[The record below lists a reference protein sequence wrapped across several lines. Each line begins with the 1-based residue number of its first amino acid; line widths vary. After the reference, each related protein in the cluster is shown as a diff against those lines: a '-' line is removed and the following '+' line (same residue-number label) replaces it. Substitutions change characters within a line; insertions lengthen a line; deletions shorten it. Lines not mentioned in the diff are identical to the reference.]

1 MSFERLWPLLLLP
14 LVAAWLAWTWR
25 RSERR
30 AGLLLKALS
39 VAAVLAAL
47 SQPVM
52 QVWET
57 KVAVTV
63 LADTSASV
71 SERDLRRSAE
81 IIQQLRAERGR
92 NFLQVLPFARSTR
105 QLTPEESAGELNL
118 RQSAG
123 EAGRATNLEAALRDG
138 VGAAPPRML
147 HRLVLISDGKENIGS
162 VTRAA
167 WQAQQLGV
175 PVDTFALAGR
185 PQPGLRLESVSM
197 PAVVF
202 SGERFPLELT
212 VVAPRAVRGE
222 VAIAAEGKELGRTAV
237 ELRSGTNQ
245 LRLQASVAAAGAV
258 ELAGSVRAEGLG
270 EVRFAQALTLRR
282 PRVLLMNS
290 DPPGTERDMLEA
302 LASAQFEVRM
312 QREWPAEPLEEH
324 QIVALNNQDLEGIA
338 PARKADLESFV
349 EKGGGLLVI
358 GGERNI
364 YTEHKVVEDALG
376 RTLPAKLAPPR
387 SPEGTCL
394 VLIIDKSSSMEGKKM
409 ELARLAA
416 IGVVDNLRPIDLVG
430 VLIFDNSFEWA
441 VPVRR
446 AEDRPLIKRLIAGIT
461 PDGGT
466 QIAPALAESYRRI
479 LQVSATFKHIVLLT
493 DGISEEGDSLNLAK
507 SSSTQQVTIST
518 VGLGQDVNRA
528 YLEKVATLAKGKSY
542 FLSDP
547 SGLEQILLR
556 DVMEHTGSTV
566 VEKPLKPAVV
576 KQAEI
581 LAGVGMEAAPPL
593 KGYVRF
599 IAKPTAETIL
609 SMEKVD
615 PLLARWQYGL
625 GRSAIF
631 ASDAKNRWAGEWMN
645 WPGFD
650 RFWSNLFRDLLPH
663 SQAGEAAAA
672 YDQSSG
678 RLEITYRLSK
688 NVPEPQKPPEVYVL
702 GPEEFR
708 QPVALRRVA
717 AGVYSGSVAIGDR
730 KGLFRLR
737 PLEESRAFPEVGY
750 YRQEQ
755 ELNEYGSDPE
765 LLRRL
770 SEFTGGRFQPSPS
783 AVFDSAGGAVSSTLA
798 LWPGLLGLAILLNL
812 AELIH
817 RKWKGLRELLA
828 QNKAAA
834 ASAA

>member
-1 MSFERLWPLLLLP
+1 MSVERLWPLLLLP
-14 LVAAWLAWTWR
+14 VVILWVGWAWR
-25 RSERR
+25 RADRR
-30 AGLLLKALS
+30 AGLVLKALS
-39 VAAVLAAL
+39 IAAALAAL
-47 SQPVM
+47 SQPLM

-63 LADTSASV
+63 LVDTSASV
-71 SERDLRRSAE
+71 SDGDLQRGAE
-81 IIQQLRAERGR
+81 IIRQLRAEQGR
-92 NFLQVLPFARSTR
+92 NFLQVLPFARRTR
-105 QLTPEESAGELNL
+105 PLAAEEAAGELRL
-118 RQSAG
+118 RHSAG

-138 VGAAPPRML
+138 AGAAPPRML
-147 HRLVLISDGKENIGS
+147 KRLVLISDGKENAGS

-175 PVDTFALAGR
+175 AIDTFALEGR
-185 PQPGLRLESVSM
+185 PKPGLRLESVSM

-202 SGERFPLELT
+202 SGERFPLEM
-212 VVAPRAVRGE
+212 VVVSPGAARGE

-237 ELRSGTNQ
+237 QLQRGTNP
-245 LRLQASVAAAGAV
+245 LRIQASVATAGAV
-258 ELAGSVRAEGLG
+258 ELSGSIRAEGLG
-270 EVRFAQALTLRR
+270 EVRFAQALMLRR
-282 PRVLLMNS
+282 PRVLLVNS
-290 DPPGTERDMLEA
+290 DPPGTERDLLEA

-312 QREWPAEPLEEH
+312 EQEWPAGPLEDY
-324 QIVALNNQDLEGIA
+324 QVVALNNQDLEGIA

-349 EKGGGLLVI
+349 QKGGGLLVI

-364 YTEHKVVEDALG
+364 YAENKVVEDALD
-376 RTLPAKLAPPR
+376 RALPAKLAPPR

-479 LQVSATFKHIVLLT
+479 LQVSATFKHVVLLT

-507 SSSTQQVTIST
+507 SASTQQVTIST

-528 YLEKVATLAKGKSY
+528 YLEKVATLARGKSY

-581 LAGVGMEAAPPL
+581 LAGAGMDSAPPL

-609 SMEKVD
+609 SMEKTD
-615 PLLARWQYGL
+615 PLLTRWQYGL
-625 GRSAIF
+625 GRAAVF
-631 ASDAKNRWAGEWMN
+631 ASDAKNRWAGAWIN
-645 WPGFD
+645 WPGYD
-650 RFWSNLFRDLLPH
+650 PFWSSLFRDLLPH
-663 SQAGEAAAA
+663 SQAGEAAPA

-688 NVPEPQKPPEVYVL
+688 NVPEPEKPPELYAL
-702 GPEEFR
+702 GPGEFR
-708 QPVALRRVA
+708 QPVALRRTA
-717 AGVYSGSVAIGDR
+717 AGVYSGSVAIGER
-730 KGLFRLR
+730 RGLFRLR

-750 YRQEQ
+750 YRQEE
-755 ELNEYGSDPE
+755 ELDEYGSNPD

-770 SEFTGGRFQPSPS
+770 SEFTGGRFQPSPE
-783 AVFDSAGGAVSSTLA
+783 AVFDSGGGAVSSTLA

-817 RKWKGLRELLA
+817 RKWKGIRELLTRRNA
-828 QNKAAA
+828 APAAA
-834 ASAA
+834 